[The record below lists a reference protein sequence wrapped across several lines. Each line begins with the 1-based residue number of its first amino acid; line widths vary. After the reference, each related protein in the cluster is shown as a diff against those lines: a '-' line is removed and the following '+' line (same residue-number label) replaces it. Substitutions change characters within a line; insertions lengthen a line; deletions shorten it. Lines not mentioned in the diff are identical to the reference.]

1 VERYTFVVRVHP
13 GGTSTIENLA
23 TSERAV
29 VVDLAAIGPQIELW
43 TGELSQ
49 PVDESEAPPT
59 EPR

>member
-29 VVDLAAIGPQIELW
+29 VVDLSTIGPQIELW
-43 TGELSQ
+43 TGELAH
-49 PVDESEAPPT
+49 PVDGPDAPAT
-59 EPR
+59 DPR